1 MARTATQGTYTG
13 FDRMLIAGE
22 WRTGTAGRSRQNT
35 DPYTGD
41 VLTET
46 ELAGTDDLD
55 EAYHAARETQQ
66 EWSRRPAED
75 RAEIMRRAAR
85 ILADREAELTGWL
98 QCEAGATRPRA
109 AMELTLT
116 RAVTE
121 RAAAQADRIN
131 TWVSAGSDM
140 KDKENRVYRT
150 AAGVVAVISPWN
162 FPVHL
167 SNRSVA
173 PALALGNAV
182 VLKPAGDTPVTGG
195 LFLAKVYE
203 EAGLPPGLLS
213 VVVGSGSDIGDAIVE
228 HAAPRVVSFTGSTP
242 VGRGIAAKAG
252 IKRLAL
258 ELGGNGPLVVLDDA
272 DLEQAVA
279 GALYGSYY
287 HQGQVCMATNRVIV
301 HTAVYDA
308 FVERF
313 VAGARALRYGDPR
326 DASTRLGPVINDKQ
340 LNSIREKVAGA
351 VEDGAELVLTGEPTG
366 PTGQVLPPQVLLGGN
381 DVTTAGEEVF
391 GPVATVIRADDEE
404 DALRLANDTEY
415 GLSSGVYTRDTDRGL
430 RFALRMQAGM
440 THVNDTTVHDD
451 AHIAF
456 GGEKASGLGRFGG
469 DWVVDEFT
477 THHWVS
483 LQHAPREF
491 RY

>member
-75 RAEIMRRAAR
+75 RAETMRRAAR

-279 GALYGSYY
+279 GALYGSYF

-415 GLSSGVYTRDTDRGL
+415 GLSSGVYTRNTDRGL

>member
-1 MARTATQGTYTG
+1 MVGTATQDGYTG
-13 FDRMLIAGE
+13 FDRMPIAGE
-22 WRTGTAGRSRQNT
+22 WRAGRAGGARKDI
-35 DPYTGD
+35 DPYTGE
-41 VLTET
+41 VLAEI
-46 ELAGTDDLD
+46 ELAGADDLD
-55 EAYHAARETQQ
+55 QAYRAARDAQRK
-66 EWSRRPAED
+66 WAGSPAEE
-75 RAEIMRRAAR
+75 RTEIMRKAAR
-85 ILADREAELTGWL
+85 IFADREDELAGWL
-98 QCEAGATRPRA
+98 QREAGATRARA
-109 AMELTLT
+109 AMELALV

-121 RAAAQADRIN
+121 RAADQAGRIN
-131 TWVSAGSDM
+131 TWVGTDSDLPG
-140 KDKENRVYRT
+140 KENRVYRT

-162 FPVHL
+162 FPVQL

-213 VVVGSGSDIGDAIVE
+213 VVVGKGSDIGDAMVE
-228 HAAPRVVSFTGSTP
+228 HEVPRVVSFTGSTP

-252 IKRLAL
+252 VKRLSL

-272 DLEQAVA
+272 DLDQAVA
-279 GALYGSYY
+279 GALYGNFF

-301 HTAVYDA
+301 DAAVHDA

-313 VAGARALRYGDPR
+313 VAGARALSCGDPR
-326 DASTRLGPVINDKQ
+326 DTETQLGPVINTKQ
-340 LNSIREKVAGA
+340 LESIQEKVARA
-351 VEDGAELVLTGEPTG
+351 VADGAELVLTGDPTG
-366 PTGQVLPPQVLLGGN
+366 PTGQVLPPQVLLGDN
-381 DVTTAGEEVF
+381 TVTTSREEVF
-391 GPVATVIRADDEE
+391 GPVATICKADGED

-415 GLSSGVYTRDTDRGL
+415 GLSSGVYTQDTERGL
-430 RFALRMQAGM
+430 RFALHTQAGM

-451 AHIAF
+451 AHVAF

-483 LQHAPREF
+483 LQHVPREF